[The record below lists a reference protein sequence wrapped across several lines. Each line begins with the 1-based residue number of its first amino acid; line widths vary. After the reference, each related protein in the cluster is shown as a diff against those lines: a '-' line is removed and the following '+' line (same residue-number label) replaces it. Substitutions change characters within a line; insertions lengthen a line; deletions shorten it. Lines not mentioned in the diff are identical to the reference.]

1 MLTLDMSKGNISPI
15 KKKKK
20 KKPSLHVKVG
30 IIMELIDSIHL
41 QHKQQA
47 KVADGI
53 NGELNLIWQG
63 LLVSEAI
70 SAKATK

>member
-1 MLTLDMSKGNISPI
+1 MLTLDVSKVEAFPS
-15 KKKKK
+15 KKKN
-20 KKPSLHVKVG
+20 PSLHVKVG
-30 IIMELIDSIHL
+30 IIMKLIDSIHL

-53 NGELNLIWQG
+53 NGELNLIWQS

-70 SAKATK
+70 SAKATM

>member
-1 MLTLDMSKGNISPI
+1 MWMLDMSKGHISPL
-15 KKKKK
+15 KGK
-20 KKPSLHVKVG
+20 KKPSLCVKVG
-30 IIMELIDSIHL
+30 IIIEIIDSIHL

-53 NGELNLIWQG
+53 NGELNLIWQS

-70 SAKATK
+70 SAKATM

>member
-1 MLTLDMSKGNISPI
+1 MLTLDVSEVEAFPSKH
-15 KKKKK
+15 
-20 KKPSLHVKVG
+20 PSLHVKVG
-30 IIMELIDSIHL
+30 IIVKLIDSIRL

-53 NGELNLIWQG
+53 NGELNLIWQS

-70 SAKATK
+70 SAKATI

>member
-1 MLTLDMSKGNISPI
+1 MK
-15 KKKKK
+15 
-20 KKPSLHVKVG
+20 
-30 IIMELIDSIHL
+30 LIDSIHL

-53 NGELNLIWQG
+53 NGELNLIWQS

-70 SAKATK
+70 SAKATM